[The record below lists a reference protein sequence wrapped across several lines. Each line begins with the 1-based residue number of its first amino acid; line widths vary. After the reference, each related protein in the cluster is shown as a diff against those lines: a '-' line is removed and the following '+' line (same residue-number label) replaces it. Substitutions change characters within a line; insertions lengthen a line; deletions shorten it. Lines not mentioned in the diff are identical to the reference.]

1 MDCHSYNTNA
11 TMSRCFLL
19 HNIDVNLNVLLIS
32 YLLLYFNSTYLLKH
46 GSNNQNSLLLSNRKV
61 LSNEYLNVLLTHHS
75 HFQVKEALELL
86 IESKAI
92 DRMIASFEVRYS
104 GNNKMIKYSY

>member
-61 LSNEYLNVLLTHHS
+61 LSNEVLKCPTDTSLTFSGQRGVGITHR
-75 HFQVKEALELL
+75 
-86 IESKAI
+86 IES
-92 DRMIASFEVRYS
+92 Y
-104 GNNKMIKYSY
+104 